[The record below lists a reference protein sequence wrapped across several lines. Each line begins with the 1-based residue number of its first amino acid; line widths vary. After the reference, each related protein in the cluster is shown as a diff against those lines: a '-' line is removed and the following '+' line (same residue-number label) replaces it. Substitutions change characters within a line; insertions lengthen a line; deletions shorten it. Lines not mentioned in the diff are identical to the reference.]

1 MRWNWQR
8 EVYFIFSRCFFFL
21 IFLSRKA
28 VACETDSLCFYISV
42 ISNILGAPIFL
53 LKCFCIKVNGVV
65 LKFDEYA

>member
-1 MRWNWQR
+1 MRWTR
-8 EVYFIFSRCFFFL
+8 HEKCILFSPVAFL
-21 IFLSRKA
+21 NRKA

-53 LKCFCIKVNGVV
+53 LKCFCIKVSGVM